1 MANDKKWYIITSSGE
16 MESATAV
23 QLNDEEYSFL
33 KGIFVQAYENTLYF
47 EYLGGSTELFD
58 RPFDTKE
65 DVIEY
70 LKHHRYDDKETPILQ
85 LTDADAP
92 EYL

>member
-65 DVIEY
+65 DVIDY

-92 EYL
+92 EDL